1 MIKCFFYISLS
12 LLFFNFSLANDID
25 IQEDIN
31 LSFVCDLEKKILK
44 NSEYNY
50 QTFLAKD
57 LDDKGLDK
65 LDIEAKKPETLLI
78 NGLSLFLSD
87 ITKLNVKIVDK
98 DVVLFKAI
106 DQENNYS
113 ESGIINRK
121 SGELVHE
128 ITKNAILKAIE
139 NPRSIDYNLVNA
151 QQARRV
157 LDRLV
162 GYELS
167 PVLWKKVKAGL
178 SAGRVQ
184 SVCVRVIVEKEREI
198 QKHEFQN
205 SFKTSG
211 IFYIN

>member
-1 MIKCFFYISLS
+1 MKKYFIYVFIS
-12 LLFFNFSLANDID
+12 LLFFNFSSAQDVNIE
-25 IQEDIN
+25 EDIK
-31 LSFVCDLEKKILK
+31 LSFACDLEKKILK

-106 DQENNYS
+106 DQEKNYS

-128 ITKNAILKAIE
+128 ITKNVQKANSEKDI
-139 NPRSIDYNLVNA
+139 SFYLC
-151 QQARRV
+151 
-157 LDRLV
+157 
-162 GYELS
+162 
-167 PVLWKKVKAGL
+167 KK
-178 SAGRVQ
+178 R
-184 SVCVRVIVEKEREI
+184 EK
-198 QKHEFQN
+198 N
-205 SFKTSG
+205 V
-211 IFYIN
+211 

>member
-57 LDDKGLDK
+57 LDDMDLDK

-87 ITKLNVKIVDK
+87 ITKLNVKIVNK

-128 ITKNAILKAIE
+128 ITKNVQKANSEKDI
-139 NPRSIDYNLVNA
+139 SFYLC
-151 QQARRV
+151 
-157 LDRLV
+157 
-162 GYELS
+162 
-167 PVLWKKVKAGL
+167 KK
-178 SAGRVQ
+178 R
-184 SVCVRVIVEKEREI
+184 EK
-198 QKHEFQN
+198 N
-205 SFKTSG
+205 V
-211 IFYIN
+211 